1 MQMQKTYS
9 PNHRTGIPLLTAK
22 KGFTLIEVLLVL
34 ALLSMLL
41 VLVFPNYQEIMANL
55 HLQSTAYEI
64 AAQIRQ
70 TREIAIK
77 ENRSIR
83 ILCTKSSDG
92 SQQIAKYRGVSV
104 IRPAYRIF
112 SDVTVSG
119 LDFTFNANGNI
130 NLGGSV
136 TLRNRLGDT
145 LQIVMQPVTGR
156 VVIREV

>member
-1 MQMQKTYS
+1 MH
-9 PNHRTGIPLLTAK
+9 NAK

-41 VLVFPNYQEIMANL
+41 VLAMPNYQQIMANL

-70 TREIAIK
+70 TRVIAIK

-83 ILCTKSSDG
+83 ILCSTG
-92 SQQIAKYRGVSV
+92 PTGTQQIAKYRGVSV
-104 IRPAYRIF
+104 IRPAYRVF
-112 SDVTVSG
+112 SDITVSG
-119 LDFTFNANGNI
+119 LDFTFHANGNI

-136 TLRNRLGDT
+136 TIRSRLGNT